1 MKKTIVNLTVVAAL
15 SFTHC
20 AFGAGEVES
29 KTPPASPPAAAASA
43 VAAPIA
49 APETTPAAPAQK
61 AEKAEAV
68 AKPSTSVRRT
78 KARTERPKNL
88 DLRHCLELESNAAIA
103 KCAGED

>member
-1 MKKTIVNLTVVAAL
+1 MKSTIVNLTVVAAL
-15 SFTHC
+15 SFTRC

-29 KTPPASPPAAAASA
+29 KTPPASPPAAAAPA
-43 VAAPIA
+43 VVVPEAA
-49 APETTPAAPAQK
+49 PAAPAQK

-68 AKPSTSVRRT
+68 AKPSTSVKRT

>member
-1 MKKTIVNLTVVAAL
+1 MKTTIVNLTVVAAL

-20 AFGAGEVES
+20 AFGAGEAES
-29 KTPPASPPAAAASA
+29 KTPPPASPPAAAASA
-43 VAAPIA
+43 VAAPEA
-49 APETTPAAPAQK
+49 TPAAPAQK

-68 AKPSTSVRRT
+68 AKPSTSVKRT